1 MLITDRRLWAV
12 DLDSG
17 FNKKTTKHDLY
28 MSSFVHVSTLMH
40 KSRKNTSGRVK
51 GREMG
56 RQDLFLPLK
65 VRFKF

>member
-17 FNKKTTKHDLY
+17 FNKKTT

-65 VRFKF
+65 VRLKF

>member
-17 FNKKTTKHDLY
+17 FNKKTTKMTY

-65 VRFKF
+65 VRLKF